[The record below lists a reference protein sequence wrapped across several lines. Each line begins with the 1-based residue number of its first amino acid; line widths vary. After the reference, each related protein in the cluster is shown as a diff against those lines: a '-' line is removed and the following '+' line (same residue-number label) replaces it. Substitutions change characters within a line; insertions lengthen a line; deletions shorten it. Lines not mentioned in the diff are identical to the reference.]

1 MFNLFR
7 KKKKENTS
15 VEKEEVKKTEEKEE
29 TKMTPETK
37 EEEEV
42 ETEETEKTEEKE
54 CEEGEECDKE
64 TESAPTVDS
73 TPDEGNGIPLEQVA
87 LKDEVK
93 LWIKEALSA
102 MQAKVDAVEKENT
115 DLKDALAKAKSES
128 DGLRD
133 KYERNGDFGSEQKR
147 GSMFGAKTVSK
158 EKGAVSYKDM
168 WGDSTTFDK

>member
-1 MFNLFR
+1 MD
-7 KKKKENTS
+7 
-15 VEKEEVKKTEEKEE
+15 EKEVKKTEEKEE

-42 ETEETEKTEEKE
+42 ETEETAKTEETKGAE
-54 CEEGEECDKE
+54 PAKG
-64 TESAPTVDS
+64 TAATPTVDS
-73 TPDEGNGIPLEQVA
+73 TPDEGNGIPLEEVA
-87 LKDEVK
+87 LKKEVR

-147 GSMFGAKTVSK
+147 GSMFGVKSVSK

>member
-15 VEKEEVKKTEEKEE
+15 VEKEEVKKTEDKEE
-29 TKMTPETK
+29 TKTTPETK
-37 EEEEV
+37 KEEEV
-42 ETEETEKTEEKE
+42 KTKETAKTEETEVEEPE
-54 CEEGEECDKE
+54 KE
-64 TESAPTVDS
+64 TEPAPTVDS

-93 LWIKEALSA
+93 VWIKEALSA

-147 GSMFGAKTVSK
+147 GSMFGVKSVSK

>member
-29 TKMTPETK
+29 TKTTPETK
-37 EEEEV
+37 KEEEV
-42 ETEETEKTEEKE
+42 KTEETEKTEEREAEEPEKE
-54 CEEGEECDKE
+54 NEP
-64 TESAPTVDS
+64 APTVDS
-73 TPDEGNGIPLEQVA
+73 TPDEGNGIPLEAVA

-147 GSMFGAKTVSK
+147 GSMFGVKSDSK
-158 EKGAVSYKDM
+158 GKGAVSYKDM

>member
-29 TKMTPETK
+29 TKTTPEAK
-37 EEEEV
+37 DEEEV
-42 ETEETEKTEEKE
+42 KTKETAKTEEAK
-54 CEEGEECDKE
+54 GEEPKKE
-64 TESAPTVDS
+64 TEPDPTVDS
-73 TPDEGNGIPLEQVA
+73 TPDEGNGIPLEAVA

-147 GSMFGAKTVSK
+147 GSMFGVKSVSK

>member
-29 TKMTPETK
+29 TKTTPETK
-37 EEEEV
+37 KEEEV
-42 ETEETEKTEEKE
+42 KTKETAKTGEAKAEEPEKE
-54 CEEGEECDKE
+54 NEP
-64 TESAPTVDS
+64 APTVDS
-73 TPDEGNGIPLEQVA
+73 TPEEGNGIPLEQVA

-147 GSMFGAKTVSK
+147 GSMFGVKSVAK

>member
-15 VEKEEVKKTEEKEE
+15 VEKEELKKTEEKEE
-29 TKMTPETK
+29 TKMTPEPK

-42 ETEETEKTEEKE
+42 ETEETEKTEERE
-54 CEEGEECDKE
+54 VEEPEKE
-64 TESAPTVDS
+64 TEPAPTVDS

-147 GSMFGAKTVSK
+147 GSMFGVKSVSK

>member
-15 VEKEEVKKTEEKEE
+15 VEKEELKKTEEKEE
-29 TKMTPETK
+29 TKTTPEPK

-42 ETEETEKTEEKE
+42 ETEETEKTEERE
-54 CEEGEECDKE
+54 VEEPEKE
-64 TESAPTVDS
+64 TEPAPTVDS

-147 GSMFGAKTVSK
+147 GSMFGVKSVSK

>member
-42 ETEETEKTEEKE
+42 ETEETEKTEERE
-54 CEEGEECDKE
+54 VEEPEKE
-64 TESAPTVDS
+64 TEPAPTVDS

-147 GSMFGAKTVSK
+147 GSMFGVKSVAK

>member
-15 VEKEEVKKTEEKEE
+15 VEKEKVKKTEEKEE
-29 TKMTPETK
+29 TKMAPETK

-42 ETEETEKTEEKE
+42 ETEETAKTEETE
-54 CEEGEECDKE
+54 VEEPEKE
-64 TESAPTVDS
+64 TEPAPTVDS

-133 KYERNGDFGSEQKR
+133 KYERNGDFGSEQ
-147 GSMFGAKTVSK
+147 
-158 EKGAVSYKDM
+158 
-168 WGDSTTFDK
+168 

>member
-29 TKMTPETK
+29 TKTAPETK

-42 ETEETEKTEEKE
+42 ETEETEKTEERE
-54 CEEGEECDKE
+54 VEEPEKE
-64 TESAPTVDS
+64 TEPAPTVDS

-147 GSMFGAKTVSK
+147 GSMFGVKSVSK

>member
-15 VEKEEVKKTEEKEE
+15 VEKEKVKKTEEKEE
-29 TKMTPETK
+29 TKMAPEPK

-42 ETEETEKTEEKE
+42 ETEETEKTEERE
-54 CEEGEECDKE
+54 VEEPEKE
-64 TESAPTVDS
+64 TEPAPTVDS
-73 TPDEGNGIPLEQVA
+73 TPDEGNGIPLEAVA

-147 GSMFGAKTVSK
+147 GSMFGVKSVAK

>member
-15 VEKEEVKKTEEKEE
+15 VEKEELKKTEEKEE
-29 TKMTPETK
+29 TKTAPETK

-42 ETEETEKTEEKE
+42 ETEETEKTEERE
-54 CEEGEECDKE
+54 VEEPEKE
-64 TESAPTVDS
+64 TEPAPTVDS

-147 GSMFGAKTVSK
+147 GSMFGVKSVAK

>member
-1 MFNLFR
+1 MD
-7 KKKKENTS
+7 
-15 VEKEEVKKTEEKEE
+15 EKEVKKTEEKEE
-29 TKMTPETK
+29 TKTTPETK

-42 ETEETEKTEEKE
+42 ETEETAKTEETKGAE
-54 CEEGEECDKE
+54 PAKG
-64 TESAPTVDS
+64 TAATPTVDS
-73 TPDEGNGIPLEQVA
+73 TPDEGNGIPLEEVA
-87 LKDEVK
+87 LKKEVR

-147 GSMFGAKTVSK
+147 GSMFGVKSVSK

>member
-15 VEKEEVKKTEEKEE
+15 VDEKEVKKTEEKEE
-29 TKMTPETK
+29 TKTTPEDKK
-37 EEEEV
+37 EEEV
-42 ETEETEKTEEKE
+42 KTEETAKTAEREVEEPE
-54 CEEGEECDKE
+54 KE
-64 TESAPTVDS
+64 TEPDPTVDS
-73 TPDEGNGIPLEQVA
+73 TPDEGNGIPLEAVA

-147 GSMFGAKTVSK
+147 GSMFGVKSVSK
-158 EKGAVSYKDM
+158 EEGAVSYEDM

>member
-15 VEKEEVKKTEEKEE
+15 VEKEELKKTEEKEE
-29 TKMTPETK
+29 TKKTPEPK

-42 ETEETEKTEEKE
+42 ETKETAKTEEKE
-54 CEEGEECDKE
+54 VEEPEKE
-64 TESAPTVDS
+64 TEPAPTVDS

-147 GSMFGAKTVSK
+147 GSMFGVKSVSK

>member
-15 VEKEEVKKTEEKEE
+15 VEKEELKKTEEKEE
-29 TKMTPETK
+29 TKTTPETK

-42 ETEETEKTEEKE
+42 KTEETEKTEERE
-54 CEEGEECDKE
+54 VEEPEKE
-64 TESAPTVDS
+64 TEPAPTVDS
-73 TPDEGNGIPLEQVA
+73 TPDAGNGIPLEQVA

-147 GSMFGAKTVSK
+147 GSMFGVKSVAK

>member
-15 VEKEEVKKTEEKEE
+15 VDEKEVKKTEEKEE
-29 TKMTPETK
+29 TKTAPETK
-37 EEEEV
+37 KEEDVKTEETAK
-42 ETEETEKTEEKE
+42 TEETEVEEPE
-54 CEEGEECDKE
+54 KE
-64 TESAPTVDS
+64 TEPDPTVDS
-73 TPDEGNGIPLEQVA
+73 TPDEGNGIPLEAVA

-147 GSMFGAKTVSK
+147 GSMFGVKSVSK

>member
-29 TKMTPETK
+29 TKTTPETK
-37 EEEEV
+37 KEEEV
-42 ETEETEKTEEKE
+42 KTKETAKTEERE
-54 CEEGEECDKE
+54 VEEPEKE
-64 TESAPTVDS
+64 TEPDPTVDS
-73 TPDEGNGIPLEQVA
+73 TPDEGNGIPLEAVA

-147 GSMFGAKTVSK
+147 GSMFGVKSVAK

>member
-15 VEKEEVKKTEEKEE
+15 VEKEELKKTEEKEE

-37 EEEEV
+37 KEEEV
-42 ETEETEKTEEKE
+42 ETEETEKTEERE
-54 CEEGEECDKE
+54 VEEPEKE
-64 TESAPTVDS
+64 TEPAHTVDS

-147 GSMFGAKTVSK
+147 GSMFGVKSVSK

>member
-15 VEKEEVKKTEEKEE
+15 VDEKEVKKTEEKEE

-42 ETEETEKTEEKE
+42 ETEETAKTEETKGAE
-54 CEEGEECDKE
+54 PAKG
-64 TESAPTVDS
+64 TAATPTVDS
-73 TPDEGNGIPLEQVA
+73 TPDEGNGIPLEEVA
-87 LKDEVK
+87 LKKEVR

-147 GSMFGAKTVSK
+147 GSMFGVKSVSK

>member
-29 TKMTPETK
+29 TKTTPETK
-37 EEEEV
+37 KEEEV
-42 ETEETEKTEEKE
+42 ETEETEKTEETKGAE
-54 CEEGEECDKE
+54 PAKG
-64 TESAPTVDS
+64 TAAAPTVDS
-73 TPDEGNGIPLEQVA
+73 TPDEGNGIPLEEVA
-87 LKDEVK
+87 LKKEVR

-147 GSMFGAKTVSK
+147 GSMFGVKSVSK

>member
-1 MFNLFR
+1 M
-7 KKKKENTS
+7 
-15 VEKEEVKKTEEKEE
+15 EKEEVKKTEEKEE
-29 TKMTPETK
+29 TKTTPETK
-37 EEEEV
+37 KEEEV
-42 ETEETEKTEEKE
+42 KTKETAKTGETEVEEPKKE
-54 CEEGEECDKE
+54 AEP
-64 TESAPTVDS
+64 APTVDS
-73 TPDEGNGIPLEQVA
+73 TPEEGNGIPLEQVA
-87 LKDEVK
+87 LKDEVR

-147 GSMFGAKTVSK
+147 GSMFGVKSVAK

>member
-29 TKMTPETK
+29 TKTTPETK
-37 EEEEV
+37 KEEEV
-42 ETEETEKTEEKE
+42 KTKETANTEETEVEEPE
-54 CEEGEECDKE
+54 KE
-64 TESAPTVDS
+64 TEPDPTVDS
-73 TPDEGNGIPLEQVA
+73 TPDEGNGIPLEAVA

-147 GSMFGAKTVSK
+147 GSMFGVKSVSK

>member
-1 MFNLFR
+1 M
-7 KKKKENTS
+7 
-15 VEKEEVKKTEEKEE
+15 EKEEVKKTEEKEE
-29 TKMTPETK
+29 TKTAPETK

-42 ETEETEKTEEKE
+42 ETEETAKTEETEVKE
-54 CEEGEECDKE
+54 PEKG
-64 TESAPTVDS
+64 TEPAPTVDS

-147 GSMFGAKTVSK
+147 GSMFGVKSVSK

>member
-15 VEKEEVKKTEEKEE
+15 VEKEEVKKTEDKEE
-29 TKMTPETK
+29 TKPTPETK

-42 ETEETEKTEEKE
+42 ETEETEKTEETKGAE
-54 CEEGEECDKE
+54 PAKG
-64 TESAPTVDS
+64 TAAAPTVDS
-73 TPDEGNGIPLEQVA
+73 TPDEGNGIPLEEVA
-87 LKDEVK
+87 LKKEVR

-147 GSMFGAKTVSK
+147 GSMFGVKSVSK

>member
-29 TKMTPETK
+29 TKTTPEAKK
-37 EEEEV
+37 EEEV
-42 ETEETEKTEEKE
+42 KTEETAKTEETK
-54 CEEGEECDKE
+54 GEESAKE
-64 TESAPTVDS
+64 TEPAPTVDS
-73 TPDEGNGIPLEQVA
+73 TPEEGNGIPLEQVA
-87 LKDEVK
+87 LKDEVR

-115 DLKDALAKAKSES
+115 DLKDELAKAKSES

-133 KYERNGDFGSEQKR
+133 KYERNGDFGSEQKK
-147 GSMFGAKTVSK
+147 GSMFGVKSVSK

>member
-15 VEKEEVKKTEEKEE
+15 VEKEELKKTEEKEE
-29 TKMTPETK
+29 TQKTPETK

-42 ETEETEKTEEKE
+42 ETEETEKTEERE
-54 CEEGEECDKE
+54 VEEPEKE
-64 TESAPTVDS
+64 TEPAPTVDS

-147 GSMFGAKTVSK
+147 GSMFGVKSVSK

>member
-15 VEKEEVKKTEEKEE
+15 VEKEKVKKTEEKEE
-29 TKMTPETK
+29 TKMAPEPK
-37 EEEEV
+37 EGEEV
-42 ETEETEKTEEKE
+42 ETEETEKTEERE
-54 CEEGEECDKE
+54 VEEPEKE
-64 TESAPTVDS
+64 TEPAPTVDS
-73 TPDEGNGIPLEQVA
+73 TPDEGNGIPLEAVA

-147 GSMFGAKTVSK
+147 GSMFGVKSVAK

>member
-15 VEKEEVKKTEEKEE
+15 VEKEKVKKTEEKEE
-29 TKMTPETK
+29 TKMAPETK

-42 ETEETEKTEEKE
+42 ETEETEKTEERE
-54 CEEGEECDKE
+54 VEEPEKE
-64 TESAPTVDS
+64 TEPAPTVDS

-147 GSMFGAKTVSK
+147 GSMFGVKSVAK

>member
-15 VEKEEVKKTEEKEE
+15 VDEKEVKKTEEKEE
-29 TKMTPETK
+29 TQMTPETK

-42 ETEETEKTEEKE
+42 ETEETEKTEERE
-54 CEEGEECDKE
+54 VEEPEKE
-64 TESAPTVDS
+64 TEPAPTVDS

-133 KYERNGDFGSEQKR
+133 KYERNGDFGSEQKK
-147 GSMFGAKTVSK
+147 GSMFGVKSVSK

>member
-29 TKMTPETK
+29 TKTTPETK
-37 EEEEV
+37 KEEEV
-42 ETEETEKTEEKE
+42 KTEETAKTEETEVEEPEKE
-54 CEEGEECDKE
+54 AEP
-64 TESAPTVDS
+64 APTVDS
-73 TPDEGNGIPLEQVA
+73 TPDEGNGIPLEAVA

-147 GSMFGAKTVSK
+147 GSMFGVKSVAK

>member
-1 MFNLFR
+1 M
-7 KKKKENTS
+7 
-15 VEKEEVKKTEEKEE
+15 EKEEVKKTEEKEE
-29 TKMTPETK
+29 TKTTPETK
-37 EEEEV
+37 KEEEIKTE
-42 ETEETEKTEEKE
+42 ETAKTEETEVEEPEKE
-54 CEEGEECDKE
+54 AEP
-64 TESAPTVDS
+64 APTVNS

-147 GSMFGAKTVSK
+147 GSMFGVKSVAK

>member
-29 TKMTPETK
+29 TKTTPEAKK
-37 EEEEV
+37 EEEV
-42 ETEETEKTEEKE
+42 KTEETAKTEEAK
-54 CEEGEECDKE
+54 GEEPAKE
-64 TESAPTVDS
+64 TTDDPTVDS
-73 TPDEGNGIPLEQVA
+73 TPDEGNGIPLEEVA

-133 KYERNGDFGSEQKR
+133 KYERNGDFGSEQKK
-147 GSMFGAKTVSK
+147 GSMFGAKSVSK

>member
-29 TKMTPETK
+29 TKTTPETK
-37 EEEEV
+37 KEEEV
-42 ETEETEKTEEKE
+42 KTKETAKTEETEVEEPE
-54 CEEGEECDKE
+54 KE
-64 TESAPTVDS
+64 TEPDPTVDS
-73 TPDEGNGIPLEQVA
+73 TPDEGNGIPLEAVA

-147 GSMFGAKTVSK
+147 GSMFGVKSVAK

>member
-42 ETEETEKTEEKE
+42 ETEETEKTEERE
-54 CEEGEECDKE
+54 FEEPEKE

-147 GSMFGAKTVSK
+147 GSMFGVKSVSK

>member
-1 MFNLFR
+1 M
-7 KKKKENTS
+7 
-15 VEKEEVKKTEEKEE
+15 EKEEVKKTEEKEE
-29 TKMTPETK
+29 TKTTPETK
-37 EEEEV
+37 KEEEIKTK
-42 ETEETEKTEEKE
+42 ETAKTEEAK
-54 CEEGEECDKE
+54 GEEPKKE
-64 TESAPTVDS
+64 TEPAPTVDS

-147 GSMFGAKTVSK
+147 GSMFGIKSVSK

>member
-15 VEKEEVKKTEEKEE
+15 VEKEELKKTEEKEE

-42 ETEETEKTEEKE
+42 ETEETEKTEETE
-54 CEEGEECDKE
+54 VEEPEKE
-64 TESAPTVDS
+64 TEPAPTVDS

-147 GSMFGAKTVSK
+147 GSMFGVKSVSK

>member
-37 EEEEV
+37 KEEEV
-42 ETEETEKTEEKE
+42 KTKETAKTGEAK
-54 CEEGEECDKE
+54 GEEPAKGTTAD
-64 TESAPTVDS
+64 PTVDS
-73 TPDEGNGIPLEQVA
+73 TPEEGNGIPLEAVA

-147 GSMFGAKTVSK
+147 GSMFGVKSVAK